1 MAEYSTFFIV
11 LLALVANS
19 KGFRSDSDF
28 SKMYNRIPGWRPA
41 PKLQWNFH
49 VELDQP
55 LKPYE
60 KVAITGDADFLG
72 FWSPNKALFLNKTEI
87 PTKWTGSVRVAA
99 NSTVNY
105 RFFIG
110 VVDSVG
116 GVQIRKWETHLDGRT
131 VKLET
136 ENVGTTDR
144 FGIVGDRREVH
155 RGWLNSG
162 HILQFKLFRN
172 PIQLNGLQVD
182 RRIFV
187 KVTPVDYDWSAKEK
201 LLTPIVAS
209 GRANVEYV
217 RMQYGNSK
225 IRDQPEYGVPYEA
238 DDILMFH
245 ITTNDLK
252 NVAYKFTLYVQDDSK
267 PEMIHTLGYQYLYPE
282 SIDGT
287 SGSTE
292 LVLMSANWLSS
303 IGTMKIGYLL
313 IKPLPTPQVNF
324 KNTFS
329 FYWRKNWTALD
340 AGHRGLGKSLKLGAE
355 DAAPITENTVASMK
369 DAGARGAD
377 IVEFDV
383 QLTSD
388 LIPIIYHD
396 FFVYVCMN
404 AKTPTSKEDLTQVLI
419 KDLTYEQLKAL
430 KTYQII
436 DSKIIEY
443 PAHNLEPR
451 EDYRLFPLFEDFLTK
466 VDPSIGFDIE
476 IKWPQQ
482 RSNGKYE
489 SIQTI
494 DKNLYI
500 DRILETMMNKGCGRL
515 SFFTSFDADI
525 CTLLKFKQNMYPAM
539 FLGPSSTNY
548 YVDPRSDNLKQTINN
563 AKAMGLLGIVPHSS
577 NFVKNGGLVRLA
589 TDLNLKIFIWGDDS
603 SNTEMVDYFKS
614 CGPTGVI
621 YDRIDLWVP
630 EGKTCAFGQ
639 ESDLPEF
646 FKKQC
651 SYRNA
656 TEAVSV

>member
-1 MAEYSTFFIV
+1 MATNTVLVVVIV
-11 LLALVANS
+11 AAMVASS
-19 KGFRSDSDF
+19 KGFRSDSDY
-28 SKMYNRIPGWRPA
+28 SKMYNRIPGWRPV
-41 PKLQWNFH
+41 PKLQWNFS

-55 LKPYE
+55 LKPNE
-60 KVAITGDADFLG
+60 KIGITGDADFLG
-72 FWSPNKALFLNKTEI
+72 TWAPGKALILNRTDLA
-87 PTKWTGSVRVAA
+87 TRWSGSIRFPA

-105 RFFIG
+105 RYFIG
-110 VVDSVG
+110 VVDSIG
-116 GVQIRKWETHLDGRT
+116 GVQIRKWETHLNGRAL
-131 VKLET
+131 KLGADNIVT
-136 ENVGTTDR
+136 SDR
-144 FGIVGDRREVH
+144 FGFVDERREVN

-172 PIQLNGLQVD
+172 PIQLNGLNVD

-209 GRANVEYV
+209 GRANIEFV

-225 IRDQPEYGVPYEA
+225 IRDQPEYGVPFEI
-238 DDILMFH
+238 DDILIFH

-252 NVAYKFTLYVQDDSK
+252 NVAYKFTLYVQDERK

-282 SIDGT
+282 AIDGT
-287 SGSTE
+287 DGSTE

-303 IGTMKIGYLL
+303 IGTIKIGYLL
-313 IKPLPTPQVNF
+313 IKPLSTNEVNF
-324 KNTFS
+324 KTTFAH
-329 FYWRKNWTALD
+329 YWRKNWTALD
-340 AGHRGLGKSLKLGAE
+340 AGHRGLGKSLKLAAE
-355 DAAPITENTVASMK
+355 AAPITENTVAAMK
-369 DAGARGAD
+369 EAGLQGAD

-388 LIPIIYHD
+388 LLPIIYHD

-404 AKTPTSKEDLTQVLI
+404 AKTPTSKDDLTQVLI

-430 KTYQII
+430 KTYQVI

-466 VDPSIGFDIE
+466 IDPTIGFDIE
-476 IKWPQQ
+476 IKWPQL
-482 RSNGKYE
+482 RSSGKYE

-494 DKNLYI
+494 DKNLYV
-500 DRILETMMNKGCGRL
+500 DRILDVMLRKGCGRL
-515 SFFTSFDADI
+515 SFFTSFDADV
-525 CTLLKFKQNMYPAM
+525 CTLLHFKQNMYPVM
-539 FLGPSSTNY
+539 FLGPSTTNA

-563 AKAMGLLGIVPHSS
+563 AKAMGLFGVVPHSS
-577 NFVKNGGLVRLA
+577 NFVKDGSLVKLA
-589 TDLNLKIFIWGDDS
+589 TDLDLKVFIWGDDS
-603 SNTEMVDYFKS
+603 SSTEMVDYFKS
-614 CGPTGVI
+614 LGPTGVV

-630 EGKTCAFGQ
+630 EGKANVFGQ
-639 ESDLPEF
+639 EEDLPEF

-656 TEAVSV
+656 TEAISI

>member
-1 MAEYSTFFIV
+1 MAKNSIV
-11 LLALVANS
+11 LTVLIALVASS

-41 PKLQWNFH
+41 PKLQWNFS

-60 KVAITGDADFLG
+60 KLGITGDADFLG
-72 FWSPNKALFLNKTEI
+72 SWSPNKALILNRTELA
-87 PTKWTGSVRVAA
+87 TTWAGSVRVPA

-105 RFFIG
+105 RYFIG
-110 VVDSVG
+110 VVDSIG

-131 VKLET
+131 VKLGV
-136 ENVGTTDR
+136 ENIGTTDR
-144 FGIVGDRREVH
+144 FGIVEDRKEIN

-172 PIQLNGLQVD
+172 PIQLNGLNVD

-187 KVTPVDYDWSAKEK
+187 KITPVDYDWSAKEK

-209 GRANVEYV
+209 GRANIEFI

-225 IRDQPEYGVPYEA
+225 IRDQPEYGVPYEI
-238 DDILMFH
+238 DDIVMFH
-245 ITTNDLK
+245 VTTNDLK
-252 NVAYKFTLYVQDDSK
+252 NVAYKFTIFVQDERK

-287 SGSTE
+287 DGSTE

-303 IGTMKIGYLL
+303 IGTIKVGYLL
-313 IKPLPTPQVNF
+313 IKPLSTTQVNF
-324 KNTFS
+324 KTTFAHH
-329 FYWRKNWTALD
+329 WRKNWTALD

-355 DAAPITENTVASMK
+355 APSITENTVASMK
-369 DAGARGAD
+369 EAGVQGAD

-430 KTYQII
+430 KTYQVI

-466 VDPSIGFDIE
+466 VNHSIGFDIE
-476 IKWPQQ
+476 IKWPQL
-482 RSNGKYE
+482 RFPSGKFE

-500 DRILETMMNKGCGRL
+500 DRILDVMLRKGCGRL

-525 CTLLKFKQNMYPAM
+525 CTLLQFKQNMYPVM
-539 FLGPSSTNY
+539 FLGPSIGNSY
-548 YVDPRSDNLKQTINN
+548 IDPRSDNFKQTINN
-563 AKAMGLLGIVPHSS
+563 AKAMGLLGVVPHSS
-577 NFVKNGGLVRLA
+577 NFVKDGNLVKLA

-603 SNTEMVDYFKS
+603 SSTEMVDYFKS
-614 CGPTGVI
+614 FGPTGVV

-630 EGKTCAFGQ
+630 DGKANVFSQ
-639 ESDLPEF
+639 EDDLPEF

-656 TEAVSV
+656 TEAISI